1 MMRNGPKIRL
11 NNAPGCR
18 MTSSTSLTT
27 NAVVRVQLLSGPSS
41 NSFTSLHFCELAPVV
56 VLRPICPSDKSR
68 EHLIKGR
75 PVLAAGFNAAAA
87 SLDRL
92 HDARSGRA
100 RIIGDHQ
107 EFA

>member
-11 NNAPGCR
+11 NSAPGWR

-41 NSFTSLHFCELAPVV
+41 NSFTPLHFRELAAVV
-56 VLRPICPSDKSR
+56 MLGAIRPGDKSR

-75 PVLAAGFNAAAA
+75 PVLAAGFNAAAG

-92 HDARSGRA
+92 HDARRGRA
-100 RIIGDHQ
+100 RI
-107 EFA
+107 